1 LRALYDL
8 KRNSRGVDQAIGTLA
23 GRQHGVFSRA
33 QALGLGVTEG
43 EIKWRLKTARWD
55 RIFPRVYR
63 FAGAPVTWRQLASA
77 ACLHWGAGSVV
88 SHRAGAR
95 LGALDRFKNARVEIS
110 VSRKRNRSRSSKV
123 RIHWLAEPIPEEDVT
138 TIDGIPVTKPA
149 RTLLDLAST
158 EPEAVVERCLDD
170 ALRRRLVSLPF
181 LERWLAD
188 PRRKR
193 HRGAAVLRRL
203 IEDRATRGVTESPL
217 EARAL
222 TLLRKSGLP
231 IPMLQY
237 VVEEHGRFVARL
249 DLAYP
254 EKRVALEIDGFR
266 FHDTRESFDAE
277 RARGNE
283 LQAIG
288 WKVLRIT
295 SQHLERSP
303 EEVAEWVRRAL
314 NDAPP
319 IGRSEPL
326 PF

>member
-1 LRALYDL
+1 MHMNALYTS
-8 KRNSRGVDQAIGTLA
+8 KRNSRRADQRIGALA
-23 GRQHGVFSRA
+23 AGQHGLLSRA
-33 QALGLGVTEG
+33 QAIGLGVTRN
-43 EIKWRLKTARWD
+43 EIAWRLEAGRWELL
-55 RIFPRVYR
+55 FPKVYR
-63 FAGAPVTWRQLASA
+63 LVGTPRTWRQLASA
-77 ACLHWGAGSVV
+77 ACLHWGAGSVI
-88 SHRAGAR
+88 SHRAAAR
-95 LGALDRFKNARVEIS
+95 LGALDRFKNARVEVS
-110 VSRKRNRSRSSKV
+110 VNRKRNRSRSSKV

-149 RTLLDLAST
+149 RTVLDLAST
-158 EPEAVVERCLDD
+158 EPERTVERCLDD
-170 ALRRRLVSLPF
+170 ALRRRLVSLSF
-181 LERWLAD
+181 LEGWLAD
-188 PRRKR
+188 PRRAR

-203 IEDRATRGVTESPL
+203 VEVRATRGVTESPL

-222 TLLRKSGLP
+222 TLLREAGLP

-237 VVEEHGRFVARL
+237 VVEEQGRFVARL

-295 SQHLERSP
+295 SQHLEQSP

-314 NDAPP
+314 DDAQP
-319 IGRSEPL
+319 IGQS
-326 PF
+326 